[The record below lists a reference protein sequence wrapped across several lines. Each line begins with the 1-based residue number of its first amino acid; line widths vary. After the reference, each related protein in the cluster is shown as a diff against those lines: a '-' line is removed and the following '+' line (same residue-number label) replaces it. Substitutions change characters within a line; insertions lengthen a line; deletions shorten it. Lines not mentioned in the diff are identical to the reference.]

1 VNCLKTTETTTPIV
15 TDYDEQFY
23 QGEVVEIMEESESEG
38 WEGTTNHQTLQ
49 VEIENGELKGEILT
63 LEYESTANS
72 QKSLE
77 VGDRVVIVEHAGA
90 EQKEYTIFEAY
101 RVPSLAWLFMIF
113 VGLTALISGKK
124 GLSSLLGLAFTF
136 LVLIEGAV
144 PLIIKGWDPLGV
156 SFGAALLIMVISIS
170 LAHGFHKRTFLAI
183 VSTAITLH
191 LALALGWMAVS
202 FSKLFGLGSEDA
214 VFLSFGEFSNI
225 DLKGLLLGA
234 IVIGSL
240 GVLDDITTAQTATI
254 EEIHKANTKL
264 HFKDLYQR
272 GLSVGKEHIASLV
285 NTLILAYVGASFPI
299 LILLV
304 SSTTPLWVTLNNEFM
319 AEEIVRTLIGSIT
332 LITAVPI
339 STVLAAWMYGRK

>member
-1 VNCLKTTETTTPIV
+1 V
-15 TDYDEQFY
+15 
-23 QGEVVEIMEESESEG
+23 
-38 WEGTTNHQTLQ
+38 
-49 VEIENGELKGEILT
+49 
-63 LEYESTANS
+63 
-72 QKSLE
+72 
-77 VGDRVVIVEHAGA
+77 
-90 EQKEYTIFEAY
+90 
-101 RVPSLAWLFMIF
+101 
-113 VGLTALISGKK
+113 
-124 GLSSLLGLAFTF
+124 
-136 LVLIEGAV
+136 
-144 PLIIKGWDPLGV
+144 
-156 SFGAALLIMVISIS
+156 VISIS

-183 VSTAITLH
+183 LSTAITLH
-191 LALALGWMAVS
+191 LALALGWISVS

-254 EEIHKANTKL
+254 EEIHKANPKL
-264 HFKDLYQR
+264 NFTELYTR

-304 SSTTPLWVTLNNEFM
+304 TSTTPLWVTLNNEFM

-339 STVLAAWMYGRK
+339 STVLAAWVYGRK